1 MPPPRSVN
9 GTPRNDGARKS
20 SSDGQMQFDGF
31 FCETAHAAASDA
43 PAAPR
48 RVEARTPLRHN
59 EDQPSEAMLR
69 AACEAILREAAARG
83 LVPAA
88 IPWDQALTLAET
100 WRALAHA
107 AVIAAWAARK

>member
-1 MPPPRSVN
+1 
-9 GTPRNDGARKS
+9 
-20 SSDGQMQFDGF
+20 MQFDGF

-43 PAAPR
+43 PAPPR
-48 RVEARTPLRHN
+48 RVEARPPLRHH

-69 AACEAILREAAARG
+69 AACDAILREAAARG
-83 LVPAA
+83 LIPAT